1 MFPNSREKK
10 CDVTSMIAKFLD
22 LKTLSRQRR
31 PLHCQ
36 TMEKYGLETLYSK
49 KENNFTFNHVVS
61 SYANF
66 FTTNESF

>member
-31 PLHCQ
+31 PLSNDG
-36 TMEKYGLETLYSK
+36 KVWARNALFK
-49 KENNFTFNHVVS
+49 KGE
-61 SYANF
+61 
-66 FTTNESF
+66 